1 MGTSFVTL
9 SSSRKV
15 GPDGSAVRNGI
26 WVNDSILQL
35 LLRLLALHIPEPPP
49 GAALDDSRDV
59 RDRWLLA
66 SGVSFP
72 GCVPHDLEVIAMTRT
87 GLSVARSALISL
99 TSALDDMSPRLSGQL
114 FSLLGMGEPIGKDLS
129 TDDLKAIASDIVGL
143 IDAYRKPDEG

>member
-15 GPDGSAVRNGI
+15 GPDGAAIPNGI
-26 WVNDSILQL
+26 WVNDSILQFV
-35 LLRLLALHIPEPPP
+35 LRLLALHIPEPAP
-49 GAALDDSRDV
+49 GAEGDDSRDV

-72 GCVPHDLEVIAMTRT
+72 GCVPHDLEVIAMAGT

-99 TSALDDMSPRLSGQL
+99 TSALDDMSPRLPGQL

-143 IDAYRKPDEG
+143 IDAYEKPDEC